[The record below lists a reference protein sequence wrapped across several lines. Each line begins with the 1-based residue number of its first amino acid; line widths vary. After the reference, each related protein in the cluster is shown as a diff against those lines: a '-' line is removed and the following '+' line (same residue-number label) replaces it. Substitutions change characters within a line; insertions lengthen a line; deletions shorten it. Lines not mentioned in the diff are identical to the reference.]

1 MHFDPLKEKVKG
13 HWKKLKV
20 KREDYFVARPF
31 SCLACFFSLNPTDKG
46 CNSPSTVTHSATT
59 KPSSC
64 SIRRCA
70 NKHDAARTPHRF
82 DLIYLL
88 LDKFDEEKDLRLARH
103 LISLYHPG
111 ATTAA
116 RPQGSVVSV
125 CVCGCAIGFRAP
137 CLI

>member
-1 MHFDPLKEKVKG
+1 MHFDPLNG
-13 HWKKLKV
+13 QCHWKKLKV
-20 KREDYFVARPF
+20 KREDYFIARPF
-31 SCLACFFSLNPTDKG
+31 SCLACFYSLNLTE
-46 CNSPSTVTHSATT
+46 NSPPTVTHSATT

-70 NKHDAARTPHRF
+70 NKHAAARTPHRF

-125 CVCGCAIGFRAP
+125 CVCGCAIGFRAT